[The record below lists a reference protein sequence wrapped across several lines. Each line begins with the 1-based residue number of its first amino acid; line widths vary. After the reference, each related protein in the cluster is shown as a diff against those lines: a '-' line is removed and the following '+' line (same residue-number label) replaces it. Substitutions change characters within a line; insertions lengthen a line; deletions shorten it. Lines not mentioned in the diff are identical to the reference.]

1 MLSRIIRRSL
11 LKRPKPVALML
22 VSIIFGSAVATAF
35 LGIQR
40 EISGKMAMEL
50 RRYGANV
57 LLEPV
62 AGEGAWLAEQDLPKI
77 KQVFWKHNIV
87 GFAPYLFGVVD
98 FAAGAKKERGVL
110 AGTWFERSLEVEGEE
125 PTVQGVRVIAPWW
138 SVAGN
143 WPAAEDEAV
152 IGASLARKLGI
163 AAGET
168 VTARAKERELSL
180 RIVGVV
186 TTGGFEEEQL
196 FAPLVTVQRFQGT
209 PGAVSRVLVSA
220 LTVPMDD
227 FGRQN
232 PATMSRDDYEKWYCT
247 AYVTSVAKNM
257 EEAMNGSRAKPIWQ
271 IAGAEGAIL
280 GKLNGV
286 MLLLTVLAL
295 TAAAAGVGTSL
306 LASMAERQKD
316 IALMK
321 TLGADRFQVTAIFM
335 GETLFVALLGGFCGY
350 LMGDRLAQQVCRMV
364 FSSSLETPLWLLPIA
379 LAVSLLVAAL
389 GSIIPLRRA
398 FLVEPVKALKG

>member
-1 MLSRIIRRSL
+1 
-11 LKRPKPVALML
+11 
-22 VSIIFGSAVATAF
+22 
-35 LGIQR
+35 
-40 EISGKMAMEL
+40 
-50 RRYGANV
+50 
-57 LLEPV
+57 
-62 AGEGAWLAEQDLPKI
+62 
-77 KQVFWKHNIV
+77 
-87 GFAPYLFGVVD
+87 
-98 FAAGAKKERGVL
+98 
-110 AGTWFERSLEVEGEE
+110 
-125 PTVQGVRVIAPWW
+125 
-138 SVAGN
+138 
-143 WPAAEDEAV
+143 
-152 IGASLARKLGI
+152 
-163 AAGET
+163 
-168 VTARAKERELSL
+168 
-180 RIVGVV
+180 
-186 TTGGFEEEQL
+186 
-196 FAPLVTVQRFQGT
+196 
-209 PGAVSRVLVSA
+209 
-220 LTVPMDD
+220 
-227 FGRQN
+227 
-232 PATMSRDDYEKWYCT
+232 
-247 AYVTSVAKNM
+247 M